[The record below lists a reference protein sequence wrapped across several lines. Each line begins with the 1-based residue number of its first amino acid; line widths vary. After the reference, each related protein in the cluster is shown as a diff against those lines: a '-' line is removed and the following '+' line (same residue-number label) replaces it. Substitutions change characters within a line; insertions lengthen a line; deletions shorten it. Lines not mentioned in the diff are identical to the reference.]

1 MSASMQVLRKLALR
15 HPGVDEGVAC
25 AGTALERR
33 TVKVRGKAFLFLGA
47 GDAMLKLAASLPEAA
62 AWARRQPQAV
72 RVGAGGWVKVTFADH
87 APSAQLFET
96 WIAESYALA
105 ADSAT
110 AKPKASKG
118 AAKPKQATAKPTK
131 AAAKPKQVAAKPT
144 KAAAKPKPAAAK
156 PAKAAK
162 SSVVGKKPTP
172 RSRRAPA

>member
-1 MSASMQVLRKLALR
+1 MSASMQALRELALR

-47 GDAMLKLAASLPEAA
+47 GDAMLKLATSLPEAA

-87 APSAQLFET
+87 GPSAQLFET

-105 ADSAT
+105 AGSAT
-110 AKPKASKG
+110 KPPKASKG
-118 AAKPKQATAKPTK
+118 AAKPALAGK
-131 AAAKPKQVAAKPT
+131 KPKP
-144 KAAAKPKPAAAK
+144 AAAKPKPAAGKPKPKPVAAK
-156 PAKAAK
+156 PKPAAN